1 MSLRVLDDDRPGFAL
16 LLFSARLDRP
26 TLSLSIRSTRENAF
40 LGPDGKWQ
48 RDPHYFTAERVRD
61 NARGTEYRVG
71 PEIVNYLLEHDQILV
86 AGEDGKLNEETRWE
100 NAIPQ
105 VPGSGAGRSIY
116 RASASVIGTE
126 TKAVLNAEADTPA
139 KVEPPA
145 EPATPSPTPS
155 PPRIEAPPAPTPIR
169 EIKPGPEPVP
179 PSKSTWL
186 RFLPLAAI
194 PVVLIALLAVPQLRC
209 GLFGVSCPAPKD
221 LLTPAMACAAE
232 REVSSPCDIKACFD
246 SYLAATAP
254 RDVALKASTVIEH
267 ADQACRKDA
276 QDRAIKAAEADALQS
291 ARQCV
296 GGAGVCRAASCYGGY
311 MARYGSTGVFHDAAR
326 RELEAL
332 KARCPPP
339 AAPQPP
345 APQPPVRPPD
355 DRLTIPRNLDDLNG
369 CWQSVRGDIQFVTD
383 DAERR
388 PVGKVRVCY
397 CLGSNGVGY
406 AKYKYSDGTQ
416 CVGALR
422 AQLSQDRLFISH
434 PRINCTGNPAISY
447 VVGVDVVCSNRPGE
461 DSASCDTDSHFRSPT
476 TTKDEKF
483 RRVSQEYC
491 N

>member
-16 LLFSARLDRP
+16 LLFSARLDQP
-26 TLSLSIRSTRENAF
+26 ILSLSIRSVRENAF

-48 RDPHYFTAERVRD
+48 RDPHYFTAARVRD

-86 AGEDGKLNEETRWE
+86 TGEDGKLNEETRWE

-116 RASASVIGTE
+116 RPSAIVASAE
-126 TKAVLNAEADTPA
+126 TNAVLKAAAETPA
-139 KVEPPA
+139 RVEPPT
-145 EPATPSPTPS
+145 EPTTPSPTPS

-179 PSKSTWL
+179 PSKPTWL

-209 GLFGVSCPAPKD
+209 SLFGMSCPAPPPKD

-232 REVSSPCDIKACFD
+232 RTPCDVKACFD

-254 RDVALKASTVIEH
+254 RDVAPKALAVIDR

-276 QDRAIKAAEADALQS
+276 QDRAAQAAEADALQRT
-291 ARQCV
+291 RQCAAS
-296 GGAGVCRAASCYGGY
+296 AGVCRAASCYGGY
-311 MARYGSTGVFHDAAR
+311 MANYGNTGIFHDVAR
-326 RELEAL
+326 RELDAL

-339 AAPQPP
+339 AAPPPP
-345 APQPPVRPPD
+345 APPPD

-369 CWQSVRGDIQFVTD
+369 CWQSVRGDLQFVTD

-388 PVGKVRVCY
+388 PLGKVRVCY
-397 CLGSNGVGY
+397 CLGSGGVGY
-406 AKYKYSDGTQ
+406 TKYKYSDGTR

-434 PRINCTGNPAISY
+434 PRINCVGNPAIGY

-461 DSASCDTDSHFRSPT
+461 DSASCDTEWHFHSPT

>member
-16 LLFSARLDRP
+16 LLFSARLDQP
-26 TLSLSIRSTRENAF
+26 TLSLSIRSFRENAF

-48 RDPHYFTAERVRD
+48 RDPHYFTAARVRD
-61 NARGTEYRVG
+61 TARGTEYRVG
-71 PEIVNYLLEHDQILV
+71 PEIVNYLLEHDYILV
-86 AGEDGKLNEETRWE
+86 AGADGKINEETRWE

-116 RASASVIGTE
+116 RPSAIVTSAE
-126 TKAVLNAEADTPA
+126 TKPVLEAEADTPA
-139 KVEPPA
+139 KVAPPP
-145 EPATPSPTPS
+145 EPAAAS
-155 PPRIEAPPAPTPIR
+155 PPRIEAPPAPTPIP
-169 EIKPGPEPVP
+169 EIKPGPDPVP

-209 GLFGVSCPAPKD
+209 SLFGMSCPVPKD

-232 REVSSPCDIKACFD
+232 REVSNPCDVKACFD

-254 RDVALKASTVIEH
+254 RDVALKASTVIDS

-332 KARCPPP
+332 KARCQP
-339 AAPQPP
+339 PP
-345 APQPPVRPPD
+345 APQPPARPVD

-369 CWQSVRGDIQFVTD
+369 CWQSVRGDIPFVSD

-388 PVGKVRVCY
+388 PLGKVRVCY
-397 CLGSNGVGY
+397 CLAGNGGGY
-406 AKYKYSDGTQ
+406 TKYKYSDGTQ
-416 CVGALR
+416 CIGALR

-434 PRINCTGNPAISY
+434 PRINCTGNPAIGY
-447 VVGVDVVCSNRPGE
+447 VVGVDVVCANKPGE
-461 DSASCDTDSHFRSPT
+461 DSASCDTDWHFRNPT